1 MWQPDTIRLPSCK
14 AVTGHESQGMQAVER
29 VAETVEGLRRKPEFW
44 QKLTA
49 VLTVQASNQHHTSAQ
64 AVVLRILALE
74 ARRHPRSA
82 QGGLRRQSWLTACLQ
97 IIGLA
102 WKEDSASLGHLSFML
117 CTASDTDLQRQL
129 HQGQDCFLPAFNKCR
144 PN

>member
-1 MWQPDTIRLPSCK
+1 MWQPNTIRSPSCK
-14 AVTGHESQGMQAVER
+14 AVTGHESQGTQAVER

-74 ARRHPRSA
+74 ARRNPRSA
-82 QGGLRRQSWLTACLQ
+82 QGELRRQSWLMACLQ
-97 IIGLA
+97 ITDSA
-102 WKEDSASLGHLSFML
+102 RKEDSASLGYPSFLL
-117 CTASDTDLQRQL
+117 CNTLYTELQRQL
-129 HQGQDCFLPAFNKCR
+129 H
-144 PN
+144 